1 MTLSIKDYLNLQHK
15 ANQTISI
22 NDTAKQPCSFMLGV
36 VMLNVVKTNAVVLNV
51 VSVRASAPQGK
62 ALGFVSF
69 SYSKMTF

>member
-1 MTLSIKDYLNLQHK
+1 
-15 ANQTISI
+15 
-22 NDTAKQPCSFMLGV
+22 MLGV